1 MMDTDSEHKLPN
13 AARAP
18 ADDAP
23 SLRTRLRNKNP
34 QLTEQ
39 FKVQVIT
46 TFYAPAVMG
55 TTFASSLLKAAKADE
70 HLLATPEW
78 RAALGEAVERI
89 REGCTALR
97 TLPSPGTVA
106 AYQTALK
113 STDLLESFL
122 FQCSLCLASPD
133 AEHLGRASESLKQA
147 QDVLARAGRA
157 LVVHGQRATPSRKR
171 AVD

>member
-1 MMDTDSEHKLPN
+1 MIDSDSEPKPPD
-13 AARAP
+13 ATPAP
-18 ADDAP
+18 ADGAP
-23 SLRTRLRNKNP
+23 SLRIRLRNKNP

-46 TFYAPAVMG
+46 TFYAPTVMG
-55 TTFASSLLKAAKADE
+55 TTFASSLLKAARADE
-70 HLLATPEW
+70 HLLGTPEW

-106 AYQTALK
+106 AYRTALK

-122 FQCSLCLASPD
+122 FQCTLCLENQD
-133 AEHLGRASESLKQA
+133 AEHLERASESLKQA
-147 QDVLARAGRA
+147 QDVLSRAGRA
-157 LVVHGQRATPSRKR
+157 LLVHGQRATLSRKR
-171 AVD
+171 TAD